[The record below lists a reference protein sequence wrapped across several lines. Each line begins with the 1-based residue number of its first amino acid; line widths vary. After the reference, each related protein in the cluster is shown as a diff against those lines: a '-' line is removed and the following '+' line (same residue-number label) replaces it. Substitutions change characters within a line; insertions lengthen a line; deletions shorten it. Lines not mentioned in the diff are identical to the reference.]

1 MTSPQAPAVQ
11 KGPARRPASPR
22 CKGREPRWARLAGS
36 RRRGEDYSS
45 RRSAR
50 LTDTRRRFL
59 RPHLVRLGASPWP
72 SSPKIRPSSWSVFL
86 PGSYPRLP
94 GALAVRPGAPRPLSR
109 PIPAVCVKACG
120 HRHAPSAKHSAWR
133 SPRRP
138 CHRSLASHC
147 RVLFLKYLWK
157 EKKEKKSSLDRS
169 FWIHSVPAPLV

>member
-59 RPHLVRLGASPWP
+59 RPHLVAKDPSFVRERL
-72 SSPKIRPSSWSVFL
+72 SSRQLPTPARCTCRPTRRPSASFQTHPRGVREGLWAPPRTKCQAQRLAESSATLPSVTSQPLPSLIFKIFL
-86 PGSYPRLP
+86 EG
-94 GALAVRPGAPRPLSR
+94 
-109 PIPAVCVKACG
+109 
-120 HRHAPSAKHSAWR
+120 
-133 SPRRP
+133 
-138 CHRSLASHC
+138 
-147 RVLFLKYLWK
+147 
-157 EKKEKKSSLDRS
+157 KKREEILT
-169 FWIHSVPAPLV
+169 

>member
-59 RPHLVRLGASPWP
+59 RPHLVRLGALAVVAKDP
-72 SSPKIRPSSWSVFL
+72 SFLRERLSSRQLPTPARCTCRPTRRPSASFQTHPRGVREGLWAPPRTKCQAQRLAESSATLPSVTSQPL
-86 PGSYPRLP
+86 P
-94 GALAVRPGAPRPLSR
+94 
-109 PIPAVCVKACG
+109 
-120 HRHAPSAKHSAWR
+120 
-133 SPRRP
+133 
-138 CHRSLASHC
+138 SLIFKIS
-147 RVLFLKYLWK
+147 L
-157 EKKEKKSSLDRS
+157 EGKKREEILT
-169 FWIHSVPAPLV
+169 